1 MKKYAAMET
10 EILTIENKTGDVFM
24 DHTFSA
30 QVSPIQK
37 CIAQLNEK
45 INELQKENVRL
56 KRMYDDL
63 SLDHRVLKKIILKR
77 IS

>member
-1 MKKYAAMET
+1 MET
-10 EILTIENKTGDVFM
+10 EILTIENKTGDLFM

-30 QVSPIQK
+30 PVLPIQK

>member
-1 MKKYAAMET
+1 MEKLPVVET
-10 EILTIENKTGDVFM
+10 QILTIENETGDVFM
-24 DHTFSA
+24 DTFS
-30 QVSPIQK
+30 VPTYPIQK

-56 KRMYDDL
+56 KRMYDDI